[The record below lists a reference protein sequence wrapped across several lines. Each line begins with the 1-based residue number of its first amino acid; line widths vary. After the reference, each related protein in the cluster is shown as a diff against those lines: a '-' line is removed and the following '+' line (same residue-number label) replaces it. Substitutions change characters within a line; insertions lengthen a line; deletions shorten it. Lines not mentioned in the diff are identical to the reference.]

1 MAILK
6 DLNGR
11 LAARTRARSSR
22 ALEAERCGIQGLSLS
37 LSLSSYVLSL
47 YLYIYLN
54 LKLCLYTVTEYS
66 FVLYIC
72 THIHI
77 FA

>member
-37 LSLSSYVLSL
+37 LSSYVLSL

-66 FVLYIC
+66 YVLYIC